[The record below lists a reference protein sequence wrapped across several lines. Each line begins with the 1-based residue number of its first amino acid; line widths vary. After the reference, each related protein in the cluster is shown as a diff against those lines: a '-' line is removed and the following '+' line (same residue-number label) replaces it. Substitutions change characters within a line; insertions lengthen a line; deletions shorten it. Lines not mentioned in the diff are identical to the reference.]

1 MKFCGHVHIYIG
13 LHAKYTSWQV
23 VDEAETQYMEKYGHD
38 VETSPSDMSDST
50 VTAPRATAFL
60 QVRTIFTEIFFHKLA
75 SHVSFVF
82 VDNCS
87 SVKISFEP
95 SHCLSI

>member
-13 LHAKYTSWQV
+13 LHANYTSWQV

-50 VTAPRATAFL
+50 VTAPRTTAFL

-82 VDNCS
+82 VDYCS

-95 SHCLSI
+95 SHCLSM